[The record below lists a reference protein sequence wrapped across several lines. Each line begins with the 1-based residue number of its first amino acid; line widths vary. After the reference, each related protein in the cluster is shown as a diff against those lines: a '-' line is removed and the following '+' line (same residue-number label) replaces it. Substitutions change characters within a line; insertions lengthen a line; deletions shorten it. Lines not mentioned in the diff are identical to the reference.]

1 MAIAPVRSLQTL
13 LIGTFDLK
21 GFTRAIRGLDSARVA
36 DIVDA
41 LYLTLGEGVTRSGG
55 RIVKYLGDGALAVW
69 PPEAADSALEAM
81 LELRNSVAAA
91 IGKHG
96 MKSELVVRLHC
107 GDAVAGEF
115 GPDRQYDVFGGEVL
129 VAFNLPVSTA
139 SVSAEA
145 FRRLSPAM
153 RARLQKHT
161 EPVVY
166 IPIGDPRP

>member
-1 MAIAPVRSLQTL
+1 MATAPARSVQTL
-13 LIGTFDLK
+13 LFGTFDLR
-21 GFTRAIRGLDSARVA
+21 GFTRAIRGLDHGRVA

-41 LYLTLGEGVTRSGG
+41 MYLKVGEGVARSGG

-69 PPEAADSALEAM
+69 PPDAADAALKAM
-81 LELRNSVAAA
+81 LELRSSVAAA
-91 IGKHG
+91 IGEYG
-96 MKSELVVRLHC
+96 IRSELVVRLHC

-145 FRRLSPAM
+145 FRRLSPEM